1 MNRKPP
7 LVFETALPEA
17 VRATLGDIRGA
28 AWVVDLDKGQIAAAT
43 AQGARR
49 LGLSLE
55 MTESAG
61 RRAVAEA
68 EIAKLRKIAHER
80 SAPRIG
86 TLEAEHLTFRTVD
99 GPLPLSCD
107 FSIPMLDSATPY
119 VVVRQRGKSSG
130 TKAGGTKSY
139 RMTRAEP
146 AKAQPAENGVR
157 SLSSELAH
165 ELRTPLGAIAAAA
178 EIMMDERFGPVGD
191 KRYAAYVAGI
201 HESALHAIRVVER
214 ALAEKPLMQSAPIE
228 PGEVDV
234 NATLEN
240 VALQVRPLAESAGLE
255 LALDLAEDLPHVTAD
270 PTSLRQI
277 VINLLTNALKFTQA
291 GGRVSV
297 SSAATRDGTLVISV
311 EDTGSGMSRDEIA
324 EIMQHGD
331 APSPKRRAGGG
342 LGLGLPLVR
351 ALAEANGASLSLESE
366 LGRGTKAKIVFTA
379 TPIRSG

>member
-28 AWVVDLDKGQIAAAT
+28 AWVVDLDKGRIAAAT
-43 AQGARR
+43 AEGARR

-61 RRAVAEA
+61 KRAVAVPELN
-68 EIAKLRKIAHER
+68 KLRAFAHER
-80 SAPRIG
+80 SALPNGG
-86 TLEAEHLTFRTVD
+86 TLEAEQLTFRTAD
-99 GPLPLSCD
+99 GPLPLSCE
-107 FSIPMLDSATPY
+107 FSIPMQDVATPY

-130 TKAGGTKSY
+130 TKSSGVC
-139 RMTRAEP
+139 AEP
-146 AKAQPAENGVR
+146 AKAQPADNGVR

-201 HESALHAIRVVER
+201 HESALHAIRIVER
-214 ALAEKPLMQSAPIE
+214 ALAEKPLMPSAPFE

-255 LALDLAEDLPHVTAD
+255 LALDLAKDLPHVTAD

-291 GGRVSV
+291 GGRVCV
-297 SSAATRDGTLVISV
+297 SSATARDGTLVISV
-311 EDTGSGMSRDEIA
+311 EDSGSGMSQAEIA

-342 LGLGLPLVR
+342 FGLGLPLVR

-366 LGRGTKAKIVFTA
+366 PGRGTKAKIVFTG
-379 TPIRSG
+379 TRIRSG

>member
-7 LVFETALPEA
+7 LVFEAALPEA
-17 VRATLGDIRGA
+17 VRAALGDIRGA
-28 AWVVDLDKGQIAAAT
+28 AWVVDLDRGRIAAAT

-61 RRAVAEA
+61 KRAVAA
-68 EIAKLRKIAHER
+68 PEIAKLRKIAHER
-80 SAPRIG
+80 SAARSD
-86 TLEAEHLTFRTVD
+86 TLEVEQLTFRTTD
-99 GPLPLSCD
+99 GPLPLSCE
-107 FSIPMLDSATPY
+107 FSIPMQDAATPY
-119 VVVRQRGKSSG
+119 VVIRQHGKSSG
-130 TKAGGTKSY
+130 TKSSGT
-139 RMTRAEP
+139 TRAEP
-146 AKAQPAENGVR
+146 ANAQPADNGVR

-191 KRYAAYVAGI
+191 KRYTAYVAGI
-201 HESALHAIRVVER
+201 HESALHAIRIVER
-214 ALAEKPLMQSAPIE
+214 ALAEKPLMPSVPFE

-255 LALDLAEDLPHVTAD
+255 LALDLAKDLPRVTAD

-277 VINLLTNALKFTQA
+277 LINLLTNALKFTQA

-297 SSAATRDGTLVISV
+297 SSVAARDGTLVISV
-311 EDTGSGMSRDEIA
+311 EDSGSGMSRAEIA

-331 APSPKRRAGGG
+331 APQPKRRPGGG

-366 LGRGTKAKIVFTA
+366 PGRGTKAKIVFMGNR
-379 TPIRSG
+379 IRSG

>member
-17 VRATLGDIRGA
+17 VRTTLGDIRGA
-28 AWVVDLDKGQIAAAT
+28 AWVVDLEKGRIAAAT

-80 SAPRIG
+80 SAPPSGG
-86 TLEAEHLTFRTVD
+86 TLEAEQLTFRTAA
-99 GPLPLSCD
+99 GPLPLSCE
-107 FSIPMLDSATPY
+107 FSIPLQDAATPY

-130 TKAGGTKSY
+130 TKSY
-139 RMTRAEP
+139 GMTRAEP
-146 AKAQPAENGVR
+146 AKAQPIGNGVR

-201 HESALHAIRVVER
+201 HESALHAIRIVER
-214 ALAEKPLMQSAPIE
+214 ALAEKPLMQSAAVE

-234 NATLEN
+234 NAILEN

-255 LALDLAEDLPHVTAD
+255 LALDMAEDLPHVTAD

-297 SSAATRDGTLVISV
+297 SSAVARDGTLVISV
-311 EDTGSGMSRDEIA
+311 EDSGSGMSRDEIA

-351 ALAEANGASLSLESE
+351 ALAEANGASLLLESE
-366 LGRGTKAKIVFTA
+366 PGRGTRAKIVFTG
-379 TPIRSG
+379 TRIRSG

>member
-7 LVFETALPEA
+7 LVFEAALPEA
-17 VRATLGDIRGA
+17 VRTKLGDIRGA
-28 AWVVDLDKGQIAAAT
+28 AWVVDLDKGRIAAAT
-43 AQGARR
+43 AEGARR

-55 MTESAG
+55 MTGSAG
-61 RRAVAEA
+61 KRAVAVPELN
-68 EIAKLRKIAHER
+68 KLRRFAHDR
-80 SAPRIG
+80 SAPRSDTLQAEKLTLG
-86 TLEAEHLTFRTVD
+86 TAA
-99 GPLPLSCD
+99 GPLSLACE
-107 FSIPMLDSATPY
+107 FSIPTQDVATPY

-130 TKAGGTKSY
+130 T
-139 RMTRAEP
+139 RAEP
-146 AKAQPAENGVR
+146 AKAQPADNAVR

-178 EIMMDERFGPVGD
+178 EIMIDERFGPVGD

-201 HESALHAIRVVER
+201 HESALHAIRIVER
-214 ALAEKPLMQSAPIE
+214 ALAEKPLMRSAAFE

-234 NATLEN
+234 NATLEK
-240 VALQVRPLAESAGLE
+240 VVLQVRPLAESAGLE
-255 LALDLAEDLPHVTAD
+255 LVLDLAEDLPHVTAD

-277 VINLLTNALKFTQA
+277 VINLLTNALKFTPA

-297 SSAATRDGTLVISV
+297 SSAAARDGTLVISV
-311 EDTGSGMSRDEIA
+311 EDSGSGMSRAEVA
-324 EIMQHGD
+324 EIMQQGE

-366 LGRGTKAKIVFTA
+366 PGRGTRAKIVFTG
-379 TPIRSG
+379 TRIRSG